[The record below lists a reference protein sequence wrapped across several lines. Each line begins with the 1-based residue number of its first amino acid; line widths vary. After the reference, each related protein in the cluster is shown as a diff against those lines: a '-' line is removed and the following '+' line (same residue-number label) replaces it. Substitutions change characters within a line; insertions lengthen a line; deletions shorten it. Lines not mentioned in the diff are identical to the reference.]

1 MQPGVAAHAT
11 GTLLGRA
18 LRLLEA
24 GPADSDLIARE
35 ILGLASPP
43 PPTLVADRLASA
55 LLGADPRVRRDHLG
69 RWGLAAAVRAV
80 SRLDE
85 TVFAVVD
92 VETTGSRPV
101 AGDRITEVAVIQV
114 GPAGCVETALET
126 LINPE
131 RPIPQFVTRLTRITN
146 AMVQSQP
153 VFAEVADDLIGALAG
168 RVFVAHN
175 VQFDWR
181 FLEHEVRRTRDVRLD
196 GPRVCTV
203 KLARRLL
210 PGLKNRGLDSV
221 SRYFGIEIENR
232 HRAGGDAR
240 ATAQVL
246 VRLLDRA
253 RELGAETLDDLGLV
267 DARHK
272 APRSAGPQWMD
283 AIDPI

>member
-114 GPAGCVETALET
+114 GPAGRVETALET